1 MPNPDNLSRLTKE
14 QRVEYARKAGLASAK
29 KRQERKKMAETL
41 NIIMK
46 MPLKKGDAKNL
57 EKIKAFSDLNGLNLS
72 VQDALMI
79 LLTNKALKG
88 DLKAILAVRDTL
100 GDAPKQQVQLE
111 EIDNEEQEQGASLID
126 ALNDI
131 KVDGVD
137 D

>member
-1 MPNPDNLSRLTKE
+1 MANPQNITTLSRE
-14 QRVEYARKAGLASAK
+14 QCVENGRKGGKKSAE

-46 MPLKKGDAKNL
+46 MPLKKGDSKNL
-57 EKIKAFSDLNGLNLS
+57 EKIKAFSELNGLNLT

-111 EIDNEEQEQGASLID
+111 EINNEEQEQGADMIE

>member
-1 MPNPDNLSRLTKE
+1 MGAEHLKALSHDEATNNG
-14 QRVEYARKAGLASAK
+14 RKGGLASAK

-46 MPLKKGDAKNL
+46 MPLKKGDSKNL
-57 EKIKAFSDLNGLNLS
+57 DKIKAFSDLNGLNLT

-111 EIDNEEQEQGASLID
+111 EINNEEQEQGADMIE

>member
-1 MPNPDNLSRLTKE
+1 MPNPENITSLSRE
-14 QRVEYARKAGLASAK
+14 QCVEYGRKGGKKSAE

-41 NIIMK
+41 SVIMK

>member
-1 MPNPDNLSRLTKE
+1 MGNADNLRTPTSE
-14 QRVEYARKAGLASAK
+14 EAREIGRKGGLASAK

>member
-1 MPNPDNLSRLTKE
+1 MGNVNNLRTPTSE
-14 QRVEYARKAGLASAK
+14 EAREIGRKGGLASAK